1 MRKAY
6 LTLIVLGALALGVV
20 AAGCG
25 DDDETSPTEATTA
38 TTTTATGDTTAEETT
53 TTGSD
58 EGASSEDVYNACID
72 AIEGTA
78 AEEVGQT
85 ACEQARDA
93 FDQCAK
99 QAEKAGGQAA
109 TTALGICQQAA
120 DQAVESLESSTG
132 G

>member
-1 MRKAY
+1 MRKTH
-6 LTLIVLGALALGVV
+6 LTLIALGALTLGLL

-25 DDDETSPTEATTA
+25 GDDETGATDATTAA
-38 TTTTATGDTTAEETT
+38 TTTTTAATTT
-53 TTGSD
+53 TTGDASV

-78 AEEVGQT
+78 AEQIGQT

-93 FDQCAK
+93 FEQCAK
-99 QAEKAGGQAA
+99 EAEQAGGDAA
-109 TTALGICQQAA
+109 ETALGICQQAA
-120 DQAVESLESSTG
+120 DQAVKSLQASAG